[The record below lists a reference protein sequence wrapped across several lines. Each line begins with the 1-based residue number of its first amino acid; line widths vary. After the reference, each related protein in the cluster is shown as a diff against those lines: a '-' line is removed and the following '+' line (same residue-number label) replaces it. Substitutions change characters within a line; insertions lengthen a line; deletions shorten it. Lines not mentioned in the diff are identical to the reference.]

1 MLCNRS
7 ESWRTSG
14 CSVCGVV
21 CYLRG
26 SCSTSRCSLVWPG
39 RECVPPTFT
48 DIALQIVSP
57 EVQSRLLNM
66 VLDGVQ
72 ELVRAQD
79 GGAVCVVM
87 VVCERCYVWE
97 RARARWCT
105 ASSHAF
111 APLDNTRT
119 HFPIACSPG
128 PAA

>member
-1 MLCNRS
+1 MLSNRS

-21 CYLRG
+21 CYLCG

-72 ELVRAQD
+72 ELVRAQN
-79 GGAVCVVM
+79 GGAVCVV
-87 VVCERCYVWE
+87 C
-97 RARARWCT
+97 WCV
-105 ASSHAF
+105 
-111 APLDNTRT
+111 
-119 HFPIACSPG
+119 
-128 PAA
+128 